1 MLSPYTPL
9 CTRRLYLDREQ
20 ITFENIPT
28 LFFILPIVVAVV
40 VVVVEVVI
48 VVVDSEFETNINLYL
63 RVLIIAITNL
73 DLSSH
78 SSSRHCCLRNR
89 YPRRKPTDQRCTC
102 R

>member
-9 CTRRLYLDREQ
+9 CTRLLYLDREQ

-48 VVVDSEFETNINLYL
+48 VVVDSEFETNINL
-63 RVLIIAITNL
+63 
-73 DLSSH
+73 
-78 SSSRHCCLRNR
+78 
-89 YPRRKPTDQRCTC
+89 
-102 R
+102 